1 MYLLTWTT
9 PDILPICILSISNK
23 NNDRLTTST
32 WITFQQVISYFKTL
46 STKYN
51 KVESFKFMEA
61 NF

>member
-46 STKYN
+46 STKQN